1 MCYPRSFLPPCPKVV
16 FFTNNSDIDV
26 GSLRPRLVMPMPRI
40 IVIAILSLLTTAIDS
55 SAAEPKQSVPDF
67 SKVQPVLENYCYGCH
82 GYGAEEGGV
91 TLDNLEELSQKDRV
105 AAQESWLAVWRNMR
119 AQTMPPA
126 DEDQPSQ
133 EERDLVGRWI
143 ESKVFRLD
151 PANPDPGRVTIRRL
165 NRDEYRYTIE
175 DLFGYR
181 YKVDENF
188 PPDDTGYGFDTIG
201 DVLSISPLMTEKYFD
216 AAQEIVKEVVP
227 TDGKH
232 DSKYKRVFFDGPPP
246 EDAKEREAYARKI
259 LKHFGTKAF
268 RRPISD
274 ETLDRLV
281 QIQQHISSQ
290 KDRTFEHGIAQ
301 SFAAMLISPQFLF
314 RAEIQPEPNNPG
326 KIVPVDEYALAS
338 RLSYFLWCSVPDD
351 ELMKL
356 ASEGKLR
363 ENLHA
368 QVDRML
374 DDPKSDRFIQR
385 FIGQWLQAQDVE
397 SISIDARRALG
408 IRDLGD
414 SFRVFSKT
422 VRRAM
427 REETEMLF
435 EYILK
440 ENRSVGELLTAD
452 YAFLNKP
459 LAKFYGLEEIKGLD
473 DRQLKKVDL
482 PKDSNR
488 GGILTQGT
496 FLVVTSNPTRS
507 SPVKRGLFILDNI
520 LGSPPPPAPP
530 DVPAL
535 EEVRQ
540 RGKKLTMR
548 EQMELHRSEAL
559 CKSCHARMDPLGLAL
574 EKFTY
579 IGQFREED
587 DGQKIETAGKLIT
600 GEEFTN
606 VRELSHV
613 LANERK
619 VDFYRC
625 LTEKMLTFALGR
637 GLEYYDTPTVDTIVD
652 DMLANDGKLRRM
664 IHTLVDSA
672 PFQKRRGDGDLLSST
687 H

>member
-1 MCYPRSFLPPCPKVV
+1 M
-16 FFTNNSDIDV
+16 
-26 GSLRPRLVMPMPRI
+26 
-40 IVIAILSLLTTAIDS
+40 
-55 SAAEPKQSVPDF
+55 AAESKQPTADF
-67 SKVQPVLENYCYGCH
+67 SEIQPVLENYCYGCH

-91 TLDNLEELSQKDRV
+91 VLDTLHENPTASQEK
-105 AAQESWLAVWRNMR
+105 WLAVWRNLR

-126 DEDQPSQ
+126 DSDQPSQ

-143 ESKVFRLD
+143 QSNVFQLD
-151 PANPDPGRVTIRRL
+151 PKNPDPGRVTIRRL

-181 YKVDENF
+181 YRVDENF

-201 DVLSISPLMTEKYFD
+201 DVLSMSPLMTEKYFD

-232 DSKYKRVFFDGPPP
+232 DDDYKKIFFDGPPP
-246 EDAKEREAYARKI
+246 EDKEKRKAYARKI

-268 RRPISD
+268 RRPIQED
-274 ETLDRLV
+274 TLDRLV
-281 QIQQHISSQ
+281 GIQQHISSLPE
-290 KDRTFEHGIAQ
+290 RTFEHGVAQ
-301 SFAAMLISPQFLF
+301 AMAAILISPQFLY
-314 RAEIQPEPNNPG
+314 RAEIQPEPDNPG
-326 KIVPVDEYALAS
+326 KVVNVDEYALAS
-338 RLSYFLWCSVPDD
+338 RISYFLWSSLPDE
-351 ELMKL
+351 ELTQL
-356 ASEGKLR
+356 AREGKLR
-363 ENLHA
+363 DNLHD
-368 QVDRML
+368 QVDRMI
-374 DDPKSDRFIQR
+374 DDPKSERFVRR
-385 FIGQWLQAQDVE
+385 FVGQWLQSQDVE
-397 SISIDARRALG
+397 TLSIDARRALG
-408 IRDLGD
+408 LRDRGD
-414 SFRVFSKT
+414 ANRIFSRT

-440 ENRSVGELLTAD
+440 ENRPVGELLTAD

-459 LAKFYGLEEIKGLD
+459 LAKFYGLEDDIDGLD
-473 DRQLKKVDL
+473 NNRMQKFDL
-482 PKDSNR
+482 PKDSKR

-496 FLVVTSNPTRS
+496 FLVVTSNPTRT

-520 LGSPPPPAPP
+520 LGTPPPPAPP

-540 RGKKLTMR
+540 RGKRLTMR

-559 CKSCHARMDPLGLAL
+559 CKSCHARMDPLGLSL

-579 IGQFREED
+579 IGQFQKDD
-587 DGQKIETAGKLIT
+587 DGQPIETSGKLIT
-600 GEEFTN
+600 GEEFSN
-606 VRELSHV
+606 VQELSQV

-619 VDFYRC
+619 IDFYRC
-625 LTEKMLTFALGR
+625 LTEKLLTYALGR
-637 GLEYYDTPTVDTIVD
+637 GLEYYDTPTVDIIVD

-672 PFQKRRGDGDLLSST
+672 PFQMRRGDGNLLSSA